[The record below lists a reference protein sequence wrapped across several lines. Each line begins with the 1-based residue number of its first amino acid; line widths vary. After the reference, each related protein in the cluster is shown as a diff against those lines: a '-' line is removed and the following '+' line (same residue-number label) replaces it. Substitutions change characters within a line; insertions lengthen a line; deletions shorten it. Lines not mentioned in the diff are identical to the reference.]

1 MGSVPNFLPIFY
13 DAVMRL
19 PLTAFAAYFLV
30 REWQGLDS
38 AQGTLY
44 IAAHVATMLFLA
56 LIAVMTIARRRAVRK
71 ADGWAPR
78 FAAPAG
84 DRGPLRARPPSALPR
99 RGDCHHRG
107 TPAISDTGGV
117 RAGGYTVLPAAL
129 AHARGGKGSGRCISG
144 VRRISTAH
152 RKADTG
158 ALL

>member
-1 MGSVPNFLPIFY
+1 MLLENKWGLSSIFY

-78 FAAPAG
+78 FAALAARLLLPAPRLPPRAAPSHAGGPQATGTLALHPARGAPAG
-84 DRGPLRARPPSALPR
+84 DRG
-99 RGDCHHRG
+99 
-107 TPAISDTGGV
+107 
-117 RAGGYTVLPAAL
+117 
-129 AHARGGKGSGRCISG
+129 
-144 VRRISTAH
+144 
-152 RKADTG
+152 
-158 ALL
+158 